1 MKTRVSLVAAV
12 LVALMTPSVDAAV
25 VITPASGGGA
35 ISANSAANGSSP
47 AWTTLGPITIAE
59 GKKQDFGN
67 KAANATLILKAP
79 DGFEFNTALAP
90 SLSFVHNRDLT
101 AASVALTDASTLTI
115 TYSTSAQK
123 ELDTIVIGATGLQ
136 VRPTEA
142 GFVATGRHI
151 YCPTTGGVTA
161 FVVGV
166 TNSIDGASGS
176 DFGTLTE
183 VATAYTQLQLLLP
196 GETRAPGTVD
206 GKTGTPLPEIA
217 GAAFNVTINALDVYG
232 NVATPVADV
241 VALSTTDA
249 NGTVP
254 PQTALVGGTRTLPI
268 TLRTVGSWT
277 VTATDLTD
285 VTKEAVTSPP
295 VTVNPGPARVLVMAV
310 QPSPTVV
317 AGDALAQQPV
327 ILIQDSSGNLRSND
341 SLTITATASS
351 GPGTLLGSTSVAAV
365 NGVATF
371 SNLAPA
377 AAQNVTLRFTNDG
390 LTPAISDNIAVS
402 AGPFSRLLVLLPGQ
416 TNAPGTATGRGG
428 AASATAVSNTLVR
441 VVATDVYFNPL
452 GGISDTIALTSSDP
466 FAVLPSNGPL
476 VDGSSTFNLTFNLA
490 GNQTVTATDF
500 TDPTKTANTD
510 SVVVTPGAFAR
521 LQLLVPGE
529 TAAPGTATGKTGA
542 PTLTISGATFPVIVN
557 AVDASWNVTTNA
569 SGSSYTIQITS
580 SDPNA
585 VLPINADLASGTRSF
600 NVALRTAGSWTV
612 TAADVDDGTKT
623 PNTSPLITVN
633 PTPFTRL
640 QILLPGETAVPG
652 SATGKTG
659 TPLAQAAGTSFS
671 VSVRSV
677 DANWNPIP
685 TNDVV
690 HVTCTDTNATLPAD
704 TVLSSGAASISLTLR
719 TAGAR
724 TVTTSDVTHP
734 GILSSTSATLT
745 LTPGAFTQLQLLVPG
760 ERSVPG
766 TVTGKTGA
774 ALNQTSSVPFTV
786 TVNGVDANWNLINTN
801 HTINITSSDPNA
813 VLPANAALVAG
824 SRAFSVTLR
833 AIDSGLTVTA
843 SNVTQTAILPG
854 TSAPITVLPGPSSAV
869 KTGPIVAIHD
879 SEYTRALEA
888 RNAAAT
894 TPTGPGTTGR
904 EWWPTNWHYFVMPE
918 SLKEA
923 LRSDGTAFEV
933 VSDADIIAGKLIDTN
948 GRPRYPIMISLAS
961 EAIADPEIA
970 RLTNYVAAGGFLFV
984 GSSSFT
990 RNTNGTTRGDFA
1002 IGNQMGIHSLA
1013 PGLTNWRSNFA
1024 FQKQA
1029 DHRLVSHIPSGQ
1041 PLYWEMPSSGDE
1053 IPWSVSPH
1061 PGNPFPGNS
1070 IWQVQSSNATVLISG
1085 DASPCLL
1092 DRAYG
1097 SGHFIYDA
1105 AMQPLLGHGGWA
1117 PGMYAYLIVRK
1128 AIEWSFE
1135 SARLPL
1141 AKLSPWP
1148 FQYNA
1153 ALMVRHDLENLQTEI
1168 ANVEASAQIEFAN
1181 GVKGEYYFCTGT
1193 LREEMSPNYDTNA
1206 VVAGLRRAVSN
1217 YNAIVSSHNG
1227 GLRNP
1232 SNPSLVLSD
1241 YDYWHWGPDEALD
1254 TLNGKA
1260 YALTSVSNSFRD
1272 IEGWLGNL
1280 ANTNRRV
1287 WVAPY
1292 FNATRED
1299 SYDIQN
1305 QLRVKVAGEQKLT
1318 PFPSWTLSTV
1328 TPGKRYPFISVPV
1341 SDWYVGNT
1349 IGHSL
1354 EAGHSSG
1361 TVHAAVDFYYNLGL
1375 LINLYSHTLTTG
1387 LGPAGAL
1394 TSDYVT
1400 YSANT
1405 NLHPRLWP
1413 VNAVDL
1419 YNWWLARSNAQVTVS
1434 YTTTNGESAVTTFAI
1449 SGATDPNTAVELV
1462 IPAAVSFSTVQ
1473 VFTNRLAANPAAYRT
1488 NGQVLKI
1495 RVGTTVNNV
1504 QVRYFFGPQAQNDTF
1519 TFADGP
1525 RLNIAAPGVL
1535 ANDSAGAAGTSLA
1548 ATLLTGPTNGTLSL
1562 NANGGFTYTPAP
1574 GFAGLDAFTYRVNDG
1589 FTNSAPALVVL
1600 TDANPPT
1607 FSDNFTRAT
1616 DPGSLAPWIV
1626 QAGNWTVSGGE
1637 LQGGPSPLSSYG
1649 NVYLNNNWVDYAV
1662 TAQIRFPVGGF
1673 GGGLGGRLNPITGQQ
1688 YVAWIYPEGSP
1699 GGDRVLA
1706 LLKFSGWT
1714 SWLPMQQVSL
1724 PAVGTSSHAVRL
1736 VFDAGQIAVDFDGA
1750 RLISVSDSTPYPSGG
1765 LSADMWTDA
1774 SAYVMALDSV
1784 TVSPL
1789 VTSNNYVTARNTAL
1803 NVPAPG
1809 VLTTDVGPYGAGLT
1823 ATALTAPAH
1832 GTLTLNTNGGFLYTP
1847 AANYTGPDAFIYQA
1861 SDGTHVLGNAWVSIS
1876 VTTTPLA
1883 MLAPATP
1890 PPPVL
1895 SVTFSQNTAVITW
1908 SAVPDRTYRL
1918 EYKNS
1923 LSDTEWTT
1931 IAPDTTASDSTA
1943 SATDKNPDASQRYYR
1958 VVLLPQQ

>member
-1 MKTRVSLVAAV
+1 MKTRVCLVAPV
-12 LVALMTPSVDAAV
+12 LALLIAFSAEAAV

-59 GKKQDFGN
+59 GKKQDFGS
-67 KAANATLILKAP
+67 KVDHATLILKAP
-79 DGFEFNTALAP
+79 DGFQFNTALAP
-90 SLSFVHNRDLT
+90 SISFVRDADVT
-101 AASVALTDASTLTI
+101 AANVALSDASTLTI

-136 VRPTEA
+136 VRPTQA
-142 GFVATGRHI
+142 GFPVTGRHI
-151 YCPTTGGVTA
+151 YCPTTGGGTA
-161 FVVGV
+161 SIDGI
-166 TNSIDGASGS
+166 TNSANGASGS

-183 VATAYTQLQLLLP
+183 VATAYAQMQLLLP
-196 GETRAPGTVD
+196 GETRAPGTVT
-206 GKTGTPLPEIA
+206 GKTGTPSPEVA
-217 GAAFNVTINALDVYG
+217 GAAFNVTVNAVDVYW
-232 NVATPVADV
+232 NVATPVTDLV
-241 VALSTTDA
+241 TLSTTET

-254 PQTALVGGTRTLPI
+254 PQTALVGGTRTLPV

-277 VTATDLTD
+277 VTATELTD
-285 VTKEAVTSPP
+285 TTKASVTSPP
-295 VTVNPGPARVLVMAV
+295 VTVTPGPASRLVMAV

-327 ILIQDSSGNLRSND
+327 VLIEDSSGNVRSND
-341 SLTITATASS
+341 SLTITAAASS

-371 SNLAPA
+371 TNLAPA

-402 AGPFSRLLVLLPGQ
+402 AGPFSRLLVLLPSQ

-428 AASATAVSNTLVR
+428 TASASAGSNTLVR
-441 VVATDVYFNPL
+441 ILATDAYFNPL
-452 GGISDTIALTSSDP
+452 GGIADTVALTASDP
-466 FAVLPSNGPL
+466 FAVLPATAAL
-476 VDGSSTFNLTFNLA
+476 VDGSNAFILTFNLA
-490 GNQTVTATDF
+490 ASQTVTAADV
-500 TDPTKTANTD
+500 TDPTKTPNTD
-510 SVVVTPGAFAR
+510 SVVVSPGAFAR
-521 LQLLVPGE
+521 LQALVPGE
-529 TAAPGTATGKTGA
+529 SAAPGTPTGKTGA
-542 PTLTISGATFPVIVN
+542 PAPAVSGAGFPVTVN

-569 SGSSYTIQITS
+569 AGSGYTIQITS

-585 VLPINADLASGTRSF
+585 ILPPNADLAAGTRSF

-612 TAADVDDGTKT
+612 TASDVDDATKT
-623 PNTSPLITVN
+623 PNTSPPVTVN

-652 SATGKTG
+652 SATGKIG
-659 TPLAQAAGTSFS
+659 TPLAQTAGTAFS
-671 VSVRSV
+671 VFVRSV
-677 DANWNPIP
+677 DTNWNPLV

-704 TVLSSGAASISLTLR
+704 TVLSNGVATISLTLR

-724 TVTTSDVTHP
+724 TVTASDVTHP
-734 GILSSTSATLT
+734 GILSNTSSSLT
-745 LTPGAFTQLQLLVPG
+745 LTPGAFSQLQLLVPG

-766 TVTGKTGA
+766 TLTGKTGT
-774 ALNQTSSVPFTV
+774 ALAHTSSVPFTV
-786 TVNGVDANWNLINTN
+786 TVNGVDVNWNLVNTN
-801 HTINITSSDPNA
+801 DVINISSSDPNA
-813 VLPANAALVAG
+813 VLPANAPLLAG
-824 SRAFSVTLR
+824 SRTFSVALR
-833 AIDSGLTVTA
+833 TVDSGLTLTA
-843 SNVTQTAILPG
+843 SNATQTAILAS
-854 TSAPITVLPGPSSAV
+854 TSPPLTVVPGPSSAV
-869 KTGPIVAIHD
+869 RTGPIVAIHD

-888 RNAAAT
+888 RNAAGT

-933 VSDADIIAGKLIDTN
+933 VSDADIAAGRLLDTN
-948 GRPRYPIMISLAS
+948 GRPRYPIVISLAS

-984 GSSSFT
+984 GSSAFT
-990 RNTNGTTRGDFA
+990 RNTNGTSRGDFA
-1002 IGNQMGIHSLA
+1002 LGNQMGIHSLA
-1013 PGLTNWRSNFA
+1013 PGLTNWRSNFG
-1024 FQKQA
+1024 FLKQA
-1029 DHRLVSHIPSGQ
+1029 DHRLVSHIPGGQ
-1041 PLYWEMPSSGDE
+1041 PLFWEMPSSGDE
-1053 IPWSVSPH
+1053 IPWGISPH
-1061 PGNPFPGNS
+1061 PGNPLPGNS
-1070 IWQVQSSNATVLISG
+1070 IWQVQSSNATVLING
-1085 DASPCLL
+1085 DVSPCLL

-1105 AMQPLLGHGGWA
+1105 AMQPLIGHGGWA

-1148 FQYNA
+1148 YQYNA
-1153 ALMVRHDLENLQTEI
+1153 ALMVRHDLENLQAEI
-1168 ANVEASAQIEFAN
+1168 ANIEASAQIEFTN

-1193 LREEMSPNYDTNA
+1193 LREEMSPGYDTNA

-1217 YNAIVSSHNG
+1217 YNAVVSSHNG

-1232 SNPSLVLSD
+1232 FNPALVLSD

-1254 TLNGKA
+1254 ATNGKA
-1260 YALTSVSNSFRD
+1260 YALVSVSNSFRD
-1272 IEGWLGNL
+1272 IESWLGNL

-1305 QLRVKVAGEQKLT
+1305 QLRIKVAGEQKLT
-1318 PFPSWTLSTV
+1318 PFPAWTLSTV
-1328 TPGKRYPFISVPV
+1328 TPGRRYPFISIPV

-1349 IGHSL
+1349 IAQSL

-1361 TVHAAVDFYYNLGL
+1361 SVHAAVDFYYGLGL

-1387 LGPAGAL
+1387 LGPSGGL
-1394 TSDYVT
+1394 TADYVS

-1419 YNWWLARSNAQVTVS
+1419 YNWWLARSNAQVAVS
-1434 YTTTNGESAVTTFAI
+1434 YTTTNGENAVTTFAI
-1449 SGATDPNTAVELV
+1449 SGATDPNTAVEVV
-1462 IPAAVSFSTVQ
+1462 IPSAVSFSTVQ
-1473 VFTNRLAANPAAYRT
+1473 VFTNRLIANPAAYRT

-1495 RVGTTVNNV
+1495 RVGTTVTNV

-1535 ANDSAGAAGTSLA
+1535 ANDSAGAAGTSLSA
-1548 ATLLTGPTNGTLSL
+1548 ILLTGPTNGTLNF
-1562 NANGGFTYTPAP
+1562 NANGGFTYTPAL
-1574 GFAGLDAFTYRVNDG
+1574 GFGGLDAFTYRVSDG

-1600 TDANPPT
+1600 TNANPPT
-1607 FSDNFTRAT
+1607 FSDNFSRGT
-1616 DPGSLAPWIV
+1616 DPGPLAPWIL
-1626 QAGNWTVSGGE
+1626 QAGNWTVSGGQ
-1637 LQGGPSPLSSYG
+1637 LQGGPSPLFSYG

-1662 TAQIRFPVGGF
+1662 TAQIRFPAGAF
-1673 GGGLGGRLNPITGQQ
+1673 GGGLGGRLNPLTGEQ
-1688 YVAWIYPEGSP
+1688 YVAWIYPEGSA
-1699 GGDRVLA
+1699 GGDRVLS
-1706 LLKFSGWT
+1706 LLKFSNWT
-1714 SWLPMQQVSL
+1714 TWLPMQQVSL
-1724 PAVGTSSHAVRL
+1724 AAVSTNFHTVRL
-1736 VFDAGQIAVDFDGA
+1736 VFDANQIAVDFDGA
-1750 RLISVSDSTPYPSGG
+1750 RMISINDPTPWHSGG
-1765 LSADMWTDA
+1765 ISADMWTDA
-1774 SAYVMALDSV
+1774 AAYVMSLDSV

-1789 VTSNNYVTARNTAL
+1789 VASNNYTTARNTTL

-1809 VLTTDVGPYGAGLT
+1809 VLASDVGPYSAALS
-1823 ATALTAPAH
+1823 ATALTTPAH
-1832 GTLTLNTNGGFLYTP
+1832 GTLALNTNGGFIYTP
-1847 AANYTGPDAFIYQA
+1847 ATNYTGPDAFIYQA
-1861 SDGTHVLGNAWVSIS
+1861 SDGANVLGNAWVAIS
-1876 VTTTPLA
+1876 VTTTPVA
-1883 MLAPATP
+1883 MLAPANP
-1890 PPPVL
+1890 PPL
-1895 SVTFSQNTAVITW
+1895 LHSVTFSQSAAVITW
-1908 SAVPDRTYRL
+1908 SALTKRTYRL
-1918 EYKNS
+1918 EYKNN
-1923 LSDTEWTT
+1923 LSDANWIPIT
-1931 IAPDTTASDSTA
+1931 PDLTADGSTA
-1943 SATDKNPDASQRYYR
+1943 WATDKNPNVSQRFYR
-1958 VVLLPQQ
+1958 VVLLPSP